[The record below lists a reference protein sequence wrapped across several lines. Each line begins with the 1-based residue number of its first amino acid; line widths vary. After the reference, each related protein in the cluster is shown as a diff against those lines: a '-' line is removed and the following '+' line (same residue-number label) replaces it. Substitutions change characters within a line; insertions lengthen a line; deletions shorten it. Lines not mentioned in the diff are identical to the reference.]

1 MFIFWIGSHNL
12 TTATIPPAI
21 TVSYLCHNKDIQFL
35 LHISISPGHDTASQQ
50 TDTIMET
57 ASERMKTFLETIVYC
72 LHWKWLEDKLH
83 LALYMECWPVEAVHC
98 VVMFAMCLYLCP
110 ERCIRHSARPPD
122 YFLINGG

>member
-1 MFIFWIGSHNL
+1 
-12 TTATIPPAI
+12 
-21 TVSYLCHNKDIQFL
+21 
-35 LHISISPGHDTASQQ
+35 
-50 TDTIMET
+50 MET

-110 ERCIRHSARPPD
+110 ERCICHSAGPPD